1 MSCMHDLHVL
11 YDLYYLH
18 NLHDLHDLHE
28 LQDLHFKTCRAD
40 RPIDLQIKL
49 STRQRGTLG
58 MTMTPLTT
66 IKIGTPIPFGDC
78 QETVN
83 LAHIINMTGYLV
95 QLLEQPNLNFNLTQ
109 HQFKLYVSTLW
120 FGQPHQPQLNNTG
133 LLGPILIKYTQPKQQ
148 FQYNSNTNTIPIKIT
163 NIFK

>member
-1 MSCMHDLHVL
+1 MYHENYPRSVQLQPMDKFRMVLVKHEHKDPAVSMYFKVHLLH
-11 YDLYYLH
+11 
-18 NLHDLHDLHE
+18 
-28 LQDLHFKTCRAD
+28 QT
-40 RPIDLQIKL
+40 
-49 STRQRGTLG
+49 TRQTGRRGTLE

-95 QLLEQPNLNFNLTQ
+95 QLLAQPNLNFNLTQ

-133 LLGPILIKYTQPKQQ
+133 LLGPIPRRRKTQPKQQ
-148 FQYNSNTNTIPIKIT
+148 FQYNSNINTIPMKIT

>member
-1 MSCMHDLHVL
+1 
-11 YDLYYLH
+11 
-18 NLHDLHDLHE
+18 
-28 LQDLHFKTCRAD
+28 
-40 RPIDLQIKL
+40 
-49 STRQRGTLG
+49 

-163 NIFK
+163 NIFKWNLENWMFRYWERLENRFKIKTNLLITQFCSFSWEKYIYL